1 MVASQSAH
9 QRRRVAHTCCHL
21 SQGYSPLWWRASSSQ
36 ALQWCSLSRQ
46 RRGRVGAGGRRFLMD
61 LKIGRTVC
69 VVKSPGDRDGSVP
82 RTSRYAVAR

>member
-36 ALQWCSLSRQ
+36 ALQWCSLSRHRK
-46 RRGRVGAGGRRFLMD
+46 RRAGAGGRRFFMSAT
-61 LKIGRTVC
+61 IGRLTR
-69 VVKSPGDRDGSVP
+69 VVKSAQAGDVD
-82 RTSRYAVAR
+82 